1 MKPQSG
7 DDKAAREFSCVRVTP
22 VKDRRK
28 ESAYYVI
35 PRPITAETWYRSS
48 ITFINVDW
56 SKVPPYR
63 PKKTD

>member
-7 DDKAAREFSCVRVTP
+7 DTKAAREFSCTRLTP
-22 VKDRRK
+22 PKDRGK

-35 PRPITAETWYRSS
+35 PRPITAEVWYRSS

-63 PKKTD
+63 GKKPD